1 MLPLNRGLNKHCMTT
16 DEISRLLLTETHTPV
31 QPAWQAQKAE
41 GGREKSA
48 KVKRKGV
55 PVLRASVFFVLP
67 NNFPNSSN
75 DVNCQYATDHK

>member
-1 MLPLNRGLNKHCMTT
+1 MKLVNYFKQR
-16 DEISRLLLTETHTPV
+16 HTPQSNLRGRRKKRRGEGRKV
-31 QPAWQAQKAE
+31 QKWKGE
-41 GGREKSA
+41 
-48 KVKRKGV
+48 GV